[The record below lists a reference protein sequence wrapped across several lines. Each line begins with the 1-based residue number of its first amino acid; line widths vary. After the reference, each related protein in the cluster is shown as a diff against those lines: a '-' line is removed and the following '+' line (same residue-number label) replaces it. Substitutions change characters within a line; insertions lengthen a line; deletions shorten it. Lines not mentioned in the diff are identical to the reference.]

1 MPTTPACP
9 PTLAISLAALATH
22 AGACLA
28 APPELP
34 SWFSDHAVLQRDA
47 DCTIW
52 GIADPRANITV
63 ELAGHDAV
71 TAADA
76 DGRWSVT
83 LPPSPAGGPHT
94 LTVTASG
101 THGDAVP
108 EFTSRAD
115 ILFGDV
121 WLAGGQS
128 NMEWPLHATTHG
140 EEFIAGA
147 DDDRLRLITLPHQTA
162 AEPQTQAESSGWSP
176 TTPETARTFSA
187 VAYHFGAVL
196 REHEGVPIGLIST
209 NWGGTRCEAWTPQPV
224 VQAGGYEGILKRDQE
239 QGAADHR
246 SSGSLYNAMIH
257 PLTPLKVSGAIWY
270 QGESNAG
277 RAEQYRTLFPA
288 MIESWRDAFGQPDMP
303 FYFVQLANFKERADE
318 PQESEWAE
326 LREAQA
332 MAASSVPHTGMACII
347 DVGEADDIHPRNK
360 HDVGRRLARL
370 ALRDVYGASIVAEG
384 PTFNGRVT
392 TRHWQDLD
400 PEIPRMK
407 GMHAIGVEFDHAGDL
422 HTADGEPPLA
432 FEIATADGPFVRA
445 EAEID
450 GDTVWVWADG
460 VEAPAHVRYAWADNP
475 AVNLVNGDGLP
486 AVPFRTDDR
495 AGLTAGRE

>member
-1 MPTTPACP
+1 MPTMLTGAV
-9 PTLAISLAALATH
+9 ALAALSALS
-22 AGACLA
+22 AVCLA

-47 DCTIW
+47 DCTVW
-52 GIADPRANITV
+52 GTADPRANVTV
-63 ELAGHDAV
+63 ELGGHDAV
-71 TAADA
+71 TAAD
-76 DGRWSVT
+76 DEGRWSVT

-94 LTVTASG
+94 LTVTTSG

-108 EFTSRAD
+108 EFTSRTD

-121 WLAGGQS
+121 WIASGQS
-128 NMEWPLHATTHG
+128 NMEWPLRATTPG
-140 EEFIAGA
+140 DEFIASA
-147 DDDRLRLITLPHQTA
+147 NDDHLRLVKLPHQTA
-162 AEPQTQAESSGWSP
+162 AEPQTDAASSGWAS
-176 TTPETARTFSA
+176 TTPEAARGFSA
-187 VAYHFGAVL
+187 VAYHFATVL
-196 REHEGVPIGLIST
+196 REHEGVPIGIIST

-224 VQAGGYEGILKRDQE
+224 IEAGGYHGILKRDKE

-246 SSGSLYNAMIH
+246 SSGALYNAMIH
-257 PLTPLKVSGAIWY
+257 PLTPLRVTGAIWY

-288 MIESWRDAFGQPDMP
+288 MIESWRDAFDQPDMP
-303 FYFVQLANFKERADE
+303 FYFVQLANFKQRADE

-332 MAASSVPHTGMACII
+332 MATSLPHTGMACII
-347 DVGEADDIHPRNK
+347 DIGEASDIHPRNK
-360 HDVGRRLARL
+360 HDVGHRLARL
-370 ALRDVYGASIVAEG
+370 ALRDVYGTHILAEG
-384 PTFNGRVT
+384 PTFNGRT
-392 TRHWQDLD
+392 TSKHWQELD
-400 PEIPRMK
+400 ADIPRMQ
-407 GMHAIGVEFDHAGDL
+407 GMHAIGVAFDHADDL
-422 HTADGEPPLA
+422 HTTDGEPPLA

-450 GDTVWVWADG
+450 GSTVWVWAEG
-460 VEAPAHVRYAWADNP
+460 VTAPAHVRYAWADNP

-486 AVPFRTDDR
+486 AVSFRTDDR